1 MKPTLPLF
9 RFVGGKTFLK
19 NKLIEKFNLILS
31 KKSFNRYEEWFAGGL
46 GSFFA
51 ICEILKENNIKD
63 VLLNDINSNL
73 IMLYKNIYNNRIE
86 ELITQYMYIENEFH
100 STIPIETYNLN
111 KIKDK
116 EIIKLKLINARDFYK
131 SIVNKFNI
139 STDEFEK
146 SYLLIFL
153 QNHCFNGIYR
163 ENLKGEYNTP
173 FNWEAKKIDKDKLTK
188 KMIDIYSCF
197 KQFNIAFSSVDFE
210 LIEKRDALIYL
221 DPPYLNQD
229 ISENKYSKDL
239 FGIEKQIKLINK
251 IQDYSFIY
259 SNHYDDRIIQKFSKF
274 NTLEIIN
281 RKNTISSSNESR
293 KNDKKEIL
301 ITNLLIK

>member
-1 MKPTLPLF
+1 MIKIYLDNAATTKMDAEVLNSMLPFMKEEFGNPSSIHSFGRKTRTAIEAARKVVANHLNVSPAEIF
-9 RFVGGKTFLK
+9 FTSGGTEAD
-19 NKLIEKFNLILS
+19 NM
-31 KKSFNRYEEWFAGGL
+31 
-46 GSFFA
+46 A
-51 ICEILKENNIKD
+51 IVKA
-63 VLLNDINSNL
+63 
-73 IMLYKNIYNNRIE
+73 
-86 ELITQYMYIENEFH
+86 
-100 STIPIETYNLN
+100 IETYNLN